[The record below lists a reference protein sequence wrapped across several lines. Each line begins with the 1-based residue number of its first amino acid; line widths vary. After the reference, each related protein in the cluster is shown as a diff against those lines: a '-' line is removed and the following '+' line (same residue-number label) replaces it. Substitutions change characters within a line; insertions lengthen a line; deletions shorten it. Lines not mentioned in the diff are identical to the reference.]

1 MEKFQEMVAEIN
13 VKQDVSRV
21 RKMLVMMYV
30 TNLTLWY
37 VLNVIFTAG

>member
-21 RKMLVMMYV
+21 RKMLVLMYV
-30 TNLTLWY
+30 TVPMTWP
-37 VLNVIFTAG
+37 T